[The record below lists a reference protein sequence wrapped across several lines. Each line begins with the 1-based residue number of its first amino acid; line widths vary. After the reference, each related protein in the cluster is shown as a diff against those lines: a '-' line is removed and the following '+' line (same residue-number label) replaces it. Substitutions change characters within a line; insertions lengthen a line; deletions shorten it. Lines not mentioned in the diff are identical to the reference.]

1 MPDKSMEKKS
11 KQTKLIPVKA
21 EVVDP
26 EEETQEIAPV
36 QAVQIQQD
44 QNNQI
49 DMLISKAVDRN
60 VSIETMERLLAMRK
74 ELRAEKA
81 KEAFDAAMA
90 AFQGEC
96 PTIKKTKAGGKTKS
110 GVIAY
115 HYAPIESIVE
125 QTKEIISKH
134 GFSYAIKTE
143 TGEGKVKAI
152 CYVKHRMGHS
162 EFSEVEVPL
171 GIKTEIMSNSQHYA
185 AAMTFAKRYAFSNAF
200 GIMTGD
206 DDNDAAKTGKEQ
218 APANTGVGKRPTIEQ
233 TIASLRKCRDLTTL
247 KNTRKNF
254 ETSKL
259 YTDSQKRL
267 LIASVDESIK
277 QCQS

>member
-1 MPDKSMEKKS
+1 MEKKS

-21 EVVDP
+21 EVVEP

-36 QAVQIQQD
+36 QSVQIQQD

-49 DMLISKAVDRN
+49 DMLISKAIDRN

-81 KEAFDAAMA
+81 KEAFDADMA
-90 AFQGEC
+90 SFQGEC
-96 PTIKKTKAGGKTKS
+96 PTIKKTKAGAKTKS
-110 GVIAY
+110 GIVAY

-125 QTKEIISKH
+125 QVKVLISKH

-152 CYVKHRMGHS
+152 CFVKHRMGHS
-162 EFSEVEVPL
+162 ESSETEVPL
-171 GIKTEIMSNSQHYA
+171 GIKTDIMSNSQHYA
-185 AAMTFAKRYAFSNAF
+185 AAMTFAKRYAFTNAF

-218 APANTGVGKRPTIEQ
+218 TPASSGVGKRPTTEQ
-233 TIASLRKCRDLTTL
+233 MIASIRKTKDRKTL
-247 KNTRKNF
+247 ESWQKQIPGSN
-254 ETSKL
+254 L
-259 YTDSQKRL
+259 YTETQKRVFL
-267 LIASVDESIK
+267 RAINDQMGV
-277 QCQS
+277 C